1 MKKYNKI
8 ITEEL
13 KKILLY
19 HILGVALHSIVLY
32 LIFKIPEQIGK
43 LLDLLIEESI
53 NKQLILEQAYWIIIY
68 SSIIYIPRTIYRI
81 CYFTKSR
88 KLDGYLRKEVIRHL
102 QKVKPEYFEQED
114 KGAFLAYLTKELL
127 AIRKIL
133 GNFWFYLTK
142 ICIAPLIAIILT
154 WNKLNKELALYLI
167 PAITIAIIAMCYY
180 YKKLKEKVEV
190 SRKVYI
196 DLSNNIEQNT
206 EGFLLIKSYNTQE
219 QQKEKFKEI
228 NQKMYKAD
236 YEIGVQKNKIASVI
250 NLLWAFC
257 YIMGFGIGL
266 IGIEKE
272 ILSVG
277 GLITFIGYLG
287 QILGDVVTGIQGL
300 LENLPYYKQSID
312 RFNYFLNLEEY
323 TKQGKEL
330 KAIKTI
336 EIKNLTYWY
345 KDKEK
350 PVLKNINM
358 TIKKGEKIGII
369 GQVGSG
375 KTTLM
380 NIITGF
386 YEIPKG
392 KLYINKEDINTYN
405 RNSIFSK
412 YNYAVQANIILDDTI
427 KSNIDIEKNLEEEKI
442 QKAIEKAALKQD
454 IKNLKDKENT
464 WVRRKR
470 N

>member
-1 MKKYNKI
+1 
-8 ITEEL
+8 
-13 KKILLY
+13 
-19 HILGVALHSIVLY
+19 
-32 LIFKIPEQIGK
+32 
-43 LLDLLIEESI
+43 
-53 NKQLILEQAYWIIIY
+53 
-68 SSIIYIPRTIYRI
+68 
-81 CYFTKSR
+81 
-88 KLDGYLRKEVIRHL
+88 
-102 QKVKPEYFEQED
+102 
-114 KGAFLAYLTKELL
+114 
-127 AIRKIL
+127 
-133 GNFWFYLTK
+133 
-142 ICIAPLIAIILT
+142 
-154 WNKLNKELALYLI
+154 
-167 PAITIAIIAMCYY
+167 MCYY
-180 YKKLKEKVEV
+180 YKKLKEKVEI

-196 DLSNNIEQNT
+196 DLSRNIEQNT

-257 YIMGFGIGL
+257 YIMGFGIGI

-287 QILGDVVTGIQGL
+287 QILGDVVTGMQGL

-323 TKQGKEL
+323 TQQGKEL

-345 KDKEK
+345 NNKEK
-350 PVLKNINM
+350 PVLKDINM
-358 TIKKGEKIGII
+358 IIKKGEKIGII

-392 KLYINKEDINTYN
+392 KLYINKEDINNYN

-427 KSNIDIEKNLEEEKI
+427 KSNIDIEKNLKEEQI